1 VESIQGGGHGHTVS
15 PLSMVAPAGES
26 RGRRK
31 GNRKGEKWGNVAVDE
46 WDPLVS
52 GLGAIPSWR
61 AGSVAHGWAAP
72 GPKEGADWFGRLAA
86 HARKKGFLLP

>member
-1 VESIQGGGHGHTVS
+1 
-15 PLSMVAPAGES
+15 
-26 RGRRK
+26 
-31 GNRKGEKWGNVAVDE
+31 VAVDE